1 MFASPF
7 IKPREALTP
16 PVAKMN
22 MLAHVSTQKEK
33 FVDCQKFFARKQKN
47 AMFFR
52 VTCCQKTLEKVN
64 CR

>member
-7 IKPREALTP
+7 IKPREAPTP

-33 FVDCQKFFARKQKN
+33 FVYCQKFFARKQKRN
-47 AMFFR
+47 S
-52 VTCCQKTLEKVN
+52 KSWNSPKIL
-64 CR
+64 

>member
-33 FVDCQKFFARKQKN
+33 ICRLSKILCTQAKKKFQILELSEN
-47 AMFFR
+47 T
-52 VTCCQKTLEKVN
+52 VT
-64 CR
+64 